1 MAFSMTWIQ
10 IETLATAFRQSPG
23 TTTANALDTCL
34 RRFQEPIETFAKLF
48 VQPLIGMQDKNAQFL
63 LSEKGAYPNWACQ
76 FNDTQNT
83 FLLNPIGILSFQEE
97 CRKAGETAKTQEGR
111 ENFKIYRLLAYLQ
124 ELQKLPF
131 KYLTFLCLFKEVA
144 RVMEVTQTDKR
155 RTIHNQPSEAE
166 EDYMSY
172 LWSFKELENAI
183 YKISNIDIRV
193 NYKISWYESD
203 WITVN
208 S

>member
-1 MAFSMTWIQ
+1 MTWIQ
-10 IETLATAFRQSPG
+10 IETLATAFKQSPG
-23 TTTANALDTCL
+23 MTNATALDESL
-34 RRFQEPIETFAKLF
+34 RHFQEPIETFAKLF
-48 VQPLIGMQDKNAQFL
+48 VQPLVGMQDKTAKFL
-63 LSEKGAYPNWACQ
+63 LSENGTYPESACQ
-76 FNDTQNT
+76 FDEAQNT
-83 FLLNPIGILSFQEE
+83 FFLNPIGILSFQEE
-97 CRKAGETAKTQEGR
+97 CRNAVETAKTQEGR

-124 ELQKLPF
+124 ELRKLPF

-155 RTIHNQPSEAE
+155 RTVHNQPSEAE
-166 EDYMSY
+166 EAYMSY

-183 YKISNIDIRV
+183 KTISNIDIRAD
-193 NYKISWYESD
+193 YKISWYAAD

>member
-1 MAFSMTWIQ
+1 MTWTQ
-10 IETLATAFRQSPG
+10 IETLATAYRQHPG
-23 TTTANALDTCL
+23 KATAAALDECL
-34 RRFQEPIETFAKLF
+34 RNLQEPIETFANLF
-48 VQPLIGMQDKNAQFL
+48 VKPLVGMQEKTARFL
-63 LSEKGAYPNWACQ
+63 LSDNGSFPEWACQ
-76 FNDTQNT
+76 LDEDRNI
-83 FLLNPIGILSFQEE
+83 FLLNPIGILSFQGE
-97 CRKAGETAKTQEGR
+97 CRNASETAKTQEGR

-124 ELQKLPF
+124 ELQKLPL

-144 RVMEVTQTDKR
+144 RVMEVTHTDKR
-155 RTIHNQPSEAE
+155 RALHNQPSEAE

-183 YKISNIDIRV
+183 KTISNTDLRAD
-193 NYKISWYESD
+193 YKISWYESE